1 MNANEQKIWKRIAVA
16 NLKADKMS
24 EREMREI
31 IVKVLISDYLKD
43 DDFLQQDYEIYL
55 KEVT

>member
-1 MNANEQKIWKRIAVA
+1 MNANEHKIWKRIAVA

-55 KEVT
+55 KEKA

>member
-1 MNANEQKIWKRIAVA
+1 MNANEHKIWKRIAVA
-16 NLKADKMS
+16 NLKVDKMS

-31 IVKVLISDYLKD
+31 IVKVLISDYLID

-55 KEVT
+55 KE

>member
-1 MNANEQKIWKRIAVA
+1 MNANEHKIWKRIAVA

-55 KEVT
+55 KE